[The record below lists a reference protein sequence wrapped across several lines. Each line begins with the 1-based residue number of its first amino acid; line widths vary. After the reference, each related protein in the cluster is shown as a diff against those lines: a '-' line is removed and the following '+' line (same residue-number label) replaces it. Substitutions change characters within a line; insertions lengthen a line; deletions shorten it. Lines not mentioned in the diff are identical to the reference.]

1 MEQRMSTTVLL
12 ADDNEIMRKAI
23 LNLLQDD
30 PDIRVLAQSASFG
43 QTMQLASK
51 LHPQVIVLDLHMS
64 DERTVTPSEVK
75 SCLVGSRLLAM
86 SLWNDD
92 ETKSLAETIGAAK
105 LLDKANLV
113 TELIPAI
120 KHYAN

>member
-1 MEQRMSTTVLL
+1 
-12 ADDNEIMRKAI
+12 
-23 LNLLQDD
+23 
-30 PDIRVLAQSASFG
+30 
-43 QTMQLASK
+43 
-51 LHPQVIVLDLHMS
+51 
-64 DERTVTPSEVK
+64 
-75 SCLVGSRLLAM
+75 M

-113 TELIPAI
+113 TELIRAI